1 MWARIK
7 HAYRYKL
14 WHKKAGKT
22 PFNRLYKQKL
32 PSRHARF
39 SDLRFLVV
47 DCEMSGLD
55 PARHQL
61 LSIGWV
67 AIENSAIV
75 YYGRKHLL
83 VHADSGVGDSIK
95 IHGLSEKNI
104 AGAASATRALTL
116 LAEQAENS
124 ILVFHHAG
132 IDITF
137 LQSTA
142 LATFG
147 CPMLFPYIDT
157 MTIEQRRL
165 NRQDK
170 TGGLQLD
177 LCRQRYGLPPATQ
190 QHNALSDA
198 IATAE
203 LLLAQAAGIADK
215 SAITIGDIQP
225 INVS

>member
-1 MWARIK
+1 VLSKIK

-22 PFNRLYKQKL
+22 PFNALYQQKL
-32 PSRHARF
+32 PSRYAPF

-47 DCEMSGLD
+47 DCEMSGLN

-61 LSIGWV
+61 LSIGWI
-67 AIENSAIV
+67 AIENSVIV
-75 YYGRKHLL
+75 YYRRKHLL
-83 VHADSGVGDSIK
+83 VHAESGVGDSIK

-124 ILVFHHAG
+124 ILVFHHAA

-165 NRQDK
+165 SRQGK
-170 TGGLQLD
+170 TGGLQLGV
-177 LCRQRYGLPPATQ
+177 CRQRYGLPPAL

-203 LLLAQAAGIADK
+203 LLLAQAANIADK
-215 SAITIGDIQP
+215 SAITIGDIQS